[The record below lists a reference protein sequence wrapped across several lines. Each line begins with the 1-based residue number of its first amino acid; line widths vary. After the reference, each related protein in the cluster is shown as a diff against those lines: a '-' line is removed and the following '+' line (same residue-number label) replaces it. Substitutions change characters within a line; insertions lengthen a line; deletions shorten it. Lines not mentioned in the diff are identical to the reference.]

1 MDGAQIAR
9 LRTQLLEAEAGPV
22 IQAMKE
28 MGLPRAEAFRLL
40 EALWDKEE
48 EEGVDA

>member
-1 MDGAQIAR
+1 MCIRDR
-9 LRTQLLEAEAGPV
+9 
-22 IQAMKE
+22 
-28 MGLPRAEAFRLL
+28 PRAEAFRLL

>member
-1 MDGAQIAR
+1 
-9 LRTQLLEAEAGPV
+9 
-22 IQAMKE
+22 MKE